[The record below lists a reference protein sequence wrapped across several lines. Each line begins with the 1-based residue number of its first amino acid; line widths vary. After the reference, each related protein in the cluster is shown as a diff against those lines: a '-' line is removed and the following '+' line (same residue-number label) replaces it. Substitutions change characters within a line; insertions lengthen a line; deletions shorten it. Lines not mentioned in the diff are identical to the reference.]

1 MRPAITAAAIRLA
14 IFRPHLFEQI
24 RTRSRLFCLIAV
36 ALIAA
41 FSCLAAALP
50 VAADAPAGLRLV
62 TGPDY
67 KPFTDPGLP
76 MGGMQSEI
84 VRAAFG
90 KVGETV
96 SITFQ
101 PWLLGY
107 AETQR
112 LAFDA
117 TFPYARSAERA
128 KDFLYSDDI
137 YVQVSRPY
145 VLQDSTLA
153 AATTDDL
160 AGRTLC
166 SPLGY
171 VVAAPIDQLLARRAI
186 RLERPD
192 SMEQCFKMLQL
203 RRVDAVISV
212 DVQAQATVQHVFGHQ
227 DMVKPLAAVVAIT
240 SHNLIVARQHPGAQR
255 IIADFNRGLALL
267 KASGEFDAIVKRQ
280 LAGYVGSMTN

>member
-1 MRPAITAAAIRLA
+1 MKPATKAAVIRYARCGRGFSGLWRGVLMLLA
-14 IFRPHLFEQI
+14 LAVTLSGQI
-24 RTRSRLFCLIAV
+24 A
-36 ALIAA
+36 
-41 FSCLAAALP
+41 
-50 VAADAPAGLRLV
+50 AADATAGLRLV

-101 PWLLGY
+101 PWLRGY

-112 LAFDA
+112 LTFDA
-117 TFPYARSAERA
+117 TFPYARSTERA

-145 VLQDSTLA
+145 VLKDSAL
-153 AATTDDL
+153 AATTPDDL

-166 SPLGY
+166 SPQGY
-171 VVAAPIDQLLARRAI
+171 VMAPPIAALLAQSAI

-192 SMEQCFKMLQL
+192 TMDQCFRMLQL
-203 RRVDAVISV
+203 RRVDAVICI
-212 DVQAQATVQHVFGHQ
+212 DIQAQATAQHVLGHQ
-227 DMVKPLAAVVAIT
+227 EMVKPLAAVIAIT
-240 SHNLIVARQHPGAQR
+240 SHNLIVARQHPRAAR
-255 IIADFNRGLALL
+255 IIADFNRGLAML

-280 LAGYVGSMTN
+280 LDGYFTNVTN

>member
-1 MRPAITAAAIRLA
+1 MRQAASLR
-14 IFRPHLFEQI
+14 R
-24 RTRSRLFCLIAV
+24 RFCLILLA
-36 ALIAA
+36 IAPGL
-41 FSCLAAALP
+41 CGLTMTLP
-50 VAADAPAGLRLV
+50 VAADATVGLRLV

-84 VRAAFG
+84 VRAAFA
-90 KVGETV
+90 KVGEAV

-101 PWLLGY
+101 PWMRGY

-112 LAFDA
+112 LVFDG
-117 TFPYARSAERA
+117 TFPYARSTERA

-145 VLQDSTLA
+145 VLKDSTLA
-153 AATTDDL
+153 ATTPGDL
-160 AGRTLC
+160 AGKTLC
-166 SPLGY
+166 SPQGY
-171 VVAAPIDQLLARRAI
+171 VVAAPIAQLLARRAI

-192 SMEQCFKMLQL
+192 GMDQCFKMLQL
-203 RRVDAVISV
+203 RRVDAVICI
-212 DVQAQATVQHVFGHQ
+212 DVQAQATARHVFGHQ

-240 SHNLIVARQHPGAQR
+240 SHNLIVARQHPDAAR
-255 IIADFNRGLALL
+255 IIGDFNRGLALL

-280 LAGYVGSMTN
+280 LDGYFGNVTN

>member
-1 MRPAITAAAIRLA
+1 MKPATKAAGIRHGTIRRHA
-14 IFRPHLFEQI
+14 GWSRGFHLMLL
-24 RTRSRLFCLIAV
+24 SLFAAV
-36 ALIAA
+36 
-41 FSCLAAALP
+41 CGLAAALP
-50 VAADAPAGLRLV
+50 AAADAPPGLRLV

-84 VRAAFG
+84 VRAAFD

-96 SITFQ
+96 SIAFQ
-101 PWLLGY
+101 PWMRGY

-117 TFPYARSAERA
+117 TFPYARSTERA

-137 YVQVSRPY
+137 YVQVSRPF
-145 VLQDSTLA
+145 VLQDSSL
-153 AATTDDL
+153 AATTPEDL

-171 VVAAPIDQLLARRAI
+171 VVAAPIEHLLTRRAI

-192 SMEQCFKMLQL
+192 SMDQCFKMLQL
-203 RRVDAVISV
+203 RRVDAVICV
-212 DVQAQATVQHVFGHQ
+212 DIQARATARHVFGNQ
-227 DMVKPLAAVVAIT
+227 EMVKPLAAVIAIT
-240 SHNLIVARQHPGAQR
+240 THNLIVSRQHPAAGR

-267 KASGEFDAIVKRQ
+267 KASGEFDAIVRRQ
-280 LAGYVGSMTN
+280 LDGYFSGVTN

>member
-1 MRPAITAAAIRLA
+1 MKPAITAAGIRLA
-14 IFRPHLFEQI
+14 IFRPRIFRQT
-24 RTRSRLFCLIAV
+24 RTQSRRFRLIAA

-41 FSCLAAALP
+41 FCSLAATLP
-50 VAADAPAGLRLV
+50 VVADAPAGLRLV

-67 KPFTDPGLP
+67 KPFTDPSLP

-96 SITFQ
+96 NITFQ
-101 PWLLGY
+101 PWLRGY

-117 TFPYARSAERA
+117 TFPYARSTERA

-145 VLQDSTLA
+145 VLQDSTLTA
-153 AATTDDL
+153 VTTDDL
-160 AGRTLC
+160 AGKTLC
-166 SPLGY
+166 SPQGY
-171 VVAAPIDQLLARRAI
+171 VVAAPIAQLLERRAI

-192 SMEQCFKMLQL
+192 SMDQCFKMLQL
-203 RRVDAVISV
+203 RRVDAVICV
-212 DVQAQATVQHVFGHQ
+212 DVQAHATAQHVLGHQ
-227 DMVKPLAAVVAIT
+227 DMVKPLAAVIAIT
-240 SHNLIVARQHPGAQR
+240 TNGLIVARQHPDAQR

-280 LAGYVGSMTN
+280 LDGYISSMTN